1 MKHAIESRL
10 GLIGIAAVMFGAA
23 AAADTLP
30 KTHVTAVGNASKTVN
45 SYKAEAP
52 FWAEVIPNESGG
64 SVTANFTPYDL
75 LGIAGTQ
82 ILRLTN
88 AGVVDFGAGD
98 FSKIAGDNP
107 IFEGCDLAGLSLDI
121 ETVRA
126 ACEAWLPVVSP
137 VAEQLFNTK
146 FLGTGTNPPQVIWCR
161 GPVGGLVDMKG
172 KKVRVFNKSMTDFL
186 EAVGATPVP
195 MSFSEVVPSMQRGV
209 IDCAVTGTMSG
220 FTAGWPEVATHQF
233 QLFMGWSVQYQ
244 SVNIDSWERFGPDLQ
259 AFFSERFDGL
269 TDQLWKVAK
278 EATIAAD
285 ACNFGEGGACPEGTV
300 AQLVNVPVTDAD
312 REAHRQVMTDVVL
325 VKWGQRVG
333 KDVAQKWNE
342 TVGKVVGFTIPLH
355 KI

>member
-1 MKHAIESRL
+1 MKHVIKSRL
-10 GLIGIAAVMFGAA
+10 GLIGLGVMMFGAT

-30 KTHVTAVGNASKTVN
+30 ETHVTAVGNASKTVN
-45 SYKAEAP
+45 SYKAEVP
-52 FWAEVIPNESGG
+52 FWNDVIPGDSGG
-64 SVTANFTPYDL
+64 SVTASFTPYDV

-126 ACEAWLPVVSP
+126 ACQAWLPVVSP
-137 VAEQLFNTK
+137 VAEELFNTK

-161 GPVGGLVDMKG
+161 DPIGGLADMEG

-195 MSFSEVVPSMQRGV
+195 MAFSEVVPSMQRGV

-244 SVNIDSWERFGPDLQ
+244 SVNIDAWERFSPELQ
-259 AFFSERFDGL
+259 SFFSDRFDGL
-269 TDQLWKVAK
+269 TETLWQVGEDAMN
-278 EATIAAD
+278 AAD
-285 ACNFGEGGACPEGTV
+285 SCNFGTGGECPEGT
-300 AQLVNVPVTDAD
+300 AASLVNVPVTDAD
-312 REAHRQVMTDVVL
+312 RDAHRQVMTEVVL

-342 TVGKVVGFTIPLH
+342 TVGEIVGFTIPLD